1 MRKITVFVLGL
12 ALSGW
17 ANLSAEQADVQPVKI
32 GIAGL
37 SHSHVHQILRRPE
50 KGDIKIVGI
59 AESNRDL
66 AGRYAEQYGYSMDIV
81 YDTIENMLD
90 ASEPDAV
97 ACFNPINEHILAV
110 RACAP
115 RGIHVM
121 VEKPL
126 AASLEQAREMKML
139 AKKHGIQLLTNYET
153 TWYASNHRTYEMV
166 HGEAAIGEIRKIV
179 VHDGHQGPREI
190 GVNYEFFE
198 WLTDPVKNGG
208 GAVIDFGCYGANL
221 ITWLMKGETPVAVS
235 AILQTNKPDVYPRV
249 DDEATILLRY
259 PGAQGIIQG
268 SWNWPFNRKD
278 MEVYGQTGYVFA
290 DSGTEMRIRLEGEK
304 QTQSLTL
311 EKRPAPLDDPFAWLA
326 AVIRGQV
333 ELEPFDLSSL
343 ENNMVVME
351 ILDAAK
357 RSAAEGK
364 TVTLRIDD

>member
-1 MRKITVFVLGL
+1 MKRILLTITLL
-12 ALSGW
+12 AL
-17 ANLSAEQADVQPVKI
+17 LPPIFIIAETIEKSPVRI
-32 GIAGL
+32 GVIGL
-37 SHSHVHQILRRPE
+37 SHSHVHQILRRPD

-66 AGRYAEQYGYSMDIV
+66 AVRYAEQYGYSMDIV
-81 YDTIENMLD
+81 YDTIERMLD

-97 ACFNPINEHILAV
+97 ACFNPINQHILAV
-110 RACAP
+110 RVCAP

-153 TWYASNHRTYEMV
+153 TWYASNHRTYEKV

-190 GVNYEFFE
+190 GVNDEFFE

-268 SWNWPFNRKD
+268 SWNWPFSRKD
-278 MEVYGQTGYVFA
+278 MEVYGQTGYVFS

-304 QTQSLTL
+304 EAQPLSL
-311 EKRPAPLDDPFAWLA
+311 EKRPAPFDDPFAWLA

-364 TVTLRIDD
+364 TVTLRSDE